1 MSADT
6 HARAADVAIVI
17 LAAVA
22 AFLYM
27 TGAFNG

>member
-1 MSADT
+1 MSAAE
-6 HARAADVAIVI
+6 HARAANVAIVI

-27 TGAFNG
+27 TGVIA

>member
-1 MSADT
+1 MSAAE

-27 TGAFNG
+27 TGVIA